1 MLRTEAL
8 DGLQLIAD
16 RQHVEIQTDLNAATV
31 LGNAALLER
40 LASKLIHNAIA
51 HNAPADGVKR
61 VFVQVA
67 VRNATALLRVVNTG
81 AVLEPAVGATLTEPF
96 ARGERTA
103 ATYDAHSGAGLGL
116 ALSDT
121 IVRVHGGSL
130 VLHARA
136 EGGLDITAHFA
147 LHRPPPNPRNRAPF
161 RGPHRGSGAFSARQR
176 PLRTIRCDRRDWSYR
191 SGRLCVRT
199 DLSRA

>member
-40 LASKLIHNAIA
+40 LASNLIHNAIA

-81 AVLEPAVGATLTEPF
+81 AVLEPAVVATLTEPF

-103 ATYDAHSGAGLGL
+103 ATDDAHSGAGLGL

-136 EGGLDITAHFA
+136 EGGLDITARFT
-147 LHRPPPNPRNRAPF
+147 LTAP
-161 RGPHRGSGAFSARQR
+161 
-176 PLRTIRCDRRDWSYR
+176 T
-191 SGRLCVRT
+191 
-199 DLSRA
+199 